1 MRQPWPQAVPMCGS
15 SGRSTGVKGN
25 RCSRPAPICPL
36 RASLTV
42 SCPIPRA
49 LGGPPR
55 MPLSGSVG
63 AVVEALGAF
72 QALGVEHVVFE
83 TATQSHHGTLAT
95 MEAFMQ
101 KVQPQLA

>member
-1 MRQPWPQAVPMCGS
+1 M
-15 SGRSTGVKGN
+15 
-25 RCSRPAPICPL
+25 
-36 RASLTV
+36 

>member
-1 MRQPWPQAVPMCGS
+1 MPRVPCGLLQRQPWRGGS
-15 SGRSTGVKGN
+15 HETSDVFPT
-25 RCSRPAPICPL
+25 
-36 RASLTV
+36 
-42 SCPIPRA
+42 A